1 MLDLELKPFFA
12 PRGVVVV
19 GASHD
24 PTKLG
29 YGLARNLALSSYPG
43 AVHLVN
49 PQGGSL
55 FGRPVYPRIS
65 QAPDPIDLALLLI
78 PAAAM
83 PGALKECGERGLR
96 AAVIMAGGFRET
108 DANGAALEA
117 ECLEIARHY
126 GMHLLGPN
134 SVGLLDTHLPLN
146 ATFLPQAEVLPG
158 EVAFISHSGAI
169 CAAILDWAA
178 GQGLGFSRLISLG
191 NQADITE
198 TDALAAIAGDPAT
211 RVLTMYLEGIS
222 DGQRFIEI
230 ASQVARQKPIVALK
244 VGRFPSG
251 QQAAASHTGAL
262 AGEERA
268 YEAAFQ
274 RAGVLRAAT
283 SQELFDWAR
292 ALAWCPPPA
301 GRRAAILTNAGGPGV
316 TAADVIE
323 LNGLRLAQLSPATTQ
338 ALAALLPPA
347 ANLKNP
353 VDMLASA
360 SPEQYAS
367 SLHLLLDDPGVD
379 SVMVILPAPPMHPAE
394 GVALALIPVIQAAAK
409 PVVIALMG
417 ERLVQS
423 AAGLFRAAKVADYRF
438 PEQAASALGALATW
452 AKQRDPAPARR
463 PEGLDRREAEQILA
477 DCALPGP
484 GFLPNE
490 AATGLMHAYGIPVPQ
505 ANLAKTAP
513 EAILAAGC
521 CGYPVAL
528 KIVSPDI
535 VHKSDVGGIALN
547 LYTPEEVQTGFAQ
560 VVENAR
566 TARPEARLEGVLVQQ
581 MTPAGQEVII
591 GAIQNPQFGPL
602 VMFGSGG
609 VEVEGLKDI
618 CFRLA
623 PLTVAEATQMLEST
637 WAGRKLDGFRNLPTA
652 DRKAVLDCLVR
663 LAWLAA
669 DFPLLTEI
677 EINPL
682 RVLADGQGA
691 AAVDIR
697 IRVG

>member
-1 MLDLELKPFFA
+1 MLESELRFFFA
-12 PRGVVVV
+12 PRGVAVV

-43 AVHLVN
+43 AIHLVN

-55 FGRPVYPRIS
+55 FGQPVYPRIS

-83 PGALKECGERGLR
+83 PGTLKECGERGLQ

-108 DANGAALEA
+108 GANGAALEA
-117 ECLEIARHY
+117 ECLEIARRY
-126 GMHLLGPN
+126 GMRLLGPN

-146 ATFLPQAEVLPG
+146 ATFLPQAETLPG
-158 EVAFISHSGAI
+158 EAAFISHSGAI
-169 CAAILDWAA
+169 CAAILDWSSC
-178 GQGLGFSRLISLG
+178 QGLGFSRLISLG
-191 NQADITE
+191 NQADINE

-222 DGQRFIEI
+222 DGRRFIEV

-262 AGEERA
+262 AGEEHA

-274 RAGVLRAAT
+274 CAGVLRADT

-292 ALAWCPPPA
+292 ALAWCPPPS
-301 GRRAAILTNAGGPGV
+301 GRRVAILTNAGGPGV
-316 TAADVIE
+316 TAADAIE
-323 LNGLRLAQLSPATTQ
+323 LNGLHLAQLSTATTQ

-379 SVMVILPAPPMHPAE
+379 SVMVILPAPPMHPVE
-394 GVALALIPVIQAAAK
+394 GVALALIPIIQSAAK

-417 ERLVQS
+417 ERLIQS
-423 AAGLFRAAKVADYRF
+423 AARLFRAAQVADYRF
-438 PEQAASALGALATW
+438 PEQAASALGALAAW
-452 AKQRDPAPARR
+452 AKRRDLAPAQR
-463 PEGLDRREAEQILA
+463 PKGLDRREAERILA
-477 DCALPGP
+477 DCARSSS
-484 GFLPNE
+484 GFLPSE
-490 AATGLMHAYGIPVPQ
+490 ATAGLMSAYGIPVPQ
-505 ANLAKTAP
+505 ASLAKTAP
-513 EAILAAGC
+513 EAIQAARR

-528 KIVSPDI
+528 KIVSPEI
-535 VHKSDVGGIALN
+535 AHKSDVGGIALN
-547 LYTPEEVQTGFAQ
+547 LHTPEEVQAGFAQ
-560 VVENAR
+560 VIENAR
-566 TARPEARLEGVLVQQ
+566 TARPEARLEGALVQR
-581 MTPAGQEVII
+581 MIPAGQEVII
-591 GAIQNPQFGPL
+591 GAIQNPQFGSL

-623 PLTVAEATQMLEST
+623 PLPVEEAEQMLEST
-637 WAGRKLDGFRNLPTA
+637 WAGRKLAGFRNLPPA
-652 DRKAVLDCLVR
+652 DRAAVLDCLVR
-663 LAWLAA
+663 LAWLAT
-669 DFPLLTEI
+669 DFPQLTEI

-697 IRVG
+697 VRAG